1 MIAFIWRR
9 GCVVS
14 WFNCSGSMLNISA
27 NNCFMNM
34 FVSSNDIFKIKNH
47 SENNKIFF
55 KSTQKTFYKR
65 LKMFINS
72 RWTIKYDFTQR
83 FYASRK
89 NTWGVT
95 PFTIILPHYQTI
107 TISIN
112 IIRFSNA
119 PIKIIENRSSC
130 FPLPNPFSSIVSCT
144 KTEPKRG
151 WRLQK

>member
-1 MIAFIWRR
+1 MDIFRH
-9 GCVVS
+9 S
-14 WFNCSGSMLNISA
+14 WVEVFYRPQSIYYISMSILDGSMNLIW
-27 NNCFMNM
+27 
-34 FVSSNDIFKIKNH
+34 
-47 SENNKIFF
+47 ENNKIFF

-72 RWTIKYDFTQR
+72 RWTIKYDFTQC

-144 KTEPKRG
+144 KT
-151 WRLQK
+151 